1 MIRLIRL
8 DLQWRGRLHS
18 FMWMDGWV
26 GWGWMD
32 GYHKSPSVLREQCL
46 LSPRLQDQ
54 TQQDQTILFHSL
66 PFNIDLVVPPA
77 SSFADS
83 AQTEYCPTFPCA
95 CVCHRRDISS
105 FLDNLIV

>member
-1 MIRLIRL
+1 MRLSGSIRL

-54 TQQDQTILFHSL
+54 TQQDQTILLHSL
-66 PFNIDLVVPPA
+66 PFNIDLVVLPA
-77 SSFADS
+77 SSFYGICS
-83 AQTEYCPTFPCA
+83 NRILPYFPM
-95 CVCHRRDISS
+95 CVCFWAKFSKKYI
-105 FLDNLIV
+105 